1 MTRTEQDSLRARRLL
16 QPVVARQAGNLFE
29 VPSRII
35 TKKKLKEWIGT
46 HTTGEF
52 YLCADVLYFL
62 NDKDA
67 MAFTLYDVRNKIDT
81 E

>member
-16 QPVVARQAGNLFE
+16 HPVVARQAGNLFE
-29 VPSRII
+29 VPTTIKA
-35 TKKKLKEWIGT
+35 KKNLREWLGT

-52 YLCADVLYFL
+52 YLGANVLYFL

-67 MAFTLYDVRNKIDT
+67 MAYTLYDVRNKIDT
-81 E
+81 